1 MNGLQQAQQS
11 KGLPPLNGFRPNEQ
25 QKYSAPSSSSSGSGA
40 MNPPSLTNG
49 RNSSIYQKPNPK
61 HELTAP
67 LMPLSQ
73 LPTLP
78 PQHAPPSTPS
88 GGGDVESILKMMT
101 STMAPLSKIA
111 ATPRTELE
119 VQQPSKQHVYAEL
132 PPLFK
137 PPTKPAPI
145 SMACDEVK
153 RLPPMNPP
161 SQSSLFPDRVSQP
174 PVKPPT

>member
-1 MNGLQQAQQS
+1 
-11 KGLPPLNGFRPNEQ
+11 
-25 QKYSAPSSSSSGSGA
+25 

-49 RNSSIYQKPNPK
+49 RGSSIYQKPNPK
-61 HELTAP
+61 HEQQSAP

-73 LPTLP
+73 LPALP

-101 STMAPLSKIA
+101 SFTAPLSKIA

-161 SQSSLFPDRVSQP
+161 SSQSSLFPDRVSQLPAQP
-174 PVKPPT
+174 PPPIVKPPT